1 MKIRI
6 YYEDTDCGGIVYH
19 TNYIKYCERSRSEE
33 FFFSLGL
40 NPQDCS
46 NAFVVKN
53 LKADFIKS
61 AKLGDEIEV
70 CTKTIEIKNVS
81 ILLKQEI
88 FKIFEASSQTIC
100 EDKIFDMEV
109 KLAYIDLNTGKP
121 TLIPEIFLEI
131 LNAK

>member
-33 FFFSLGL
+33 FFFSLGI
-40 NPQDCS
+40 NPQQCD

-53 LKADFIKS
+53 IKADFIKS

-70 CTKTIEIKNVS
+70 FTKTIEVKNVS

-88 FKIFEASSQTIC
+88 YKTFEASSQTLC
-100 EDKIFDMEV
+100 EDKIFDMEI
-109 KLAYIDLNTGKP
+109 KLAHIDITTGKP
-121 TLIPEIFLEI
+121 TPIPEIFLEI

>member
-109 KLAYIDLNTGKP
+109 KLAYIDLNTSKP

>member
-40 NPQDCS
+40 NPQNCS

>member
-19 TNYIKYCERSRSEE
+19 TNYIKYCERSRSEK

-40 NPQDCS
+40 NPQEFS
-46 NAFVVKN
+46 NAFVVKTI
-53 LKADFIKS
+53 KADFIKS

-70 CTKTIEIKNVS
+70 CTQTLEVKNVS
-81 ILLKQEI
+81 VLLKQEI
-88 FKIFEASSQTIC
+88 YKTFEASSQTLC

-109 KLAYIDLNTGKP
+109 RLAYINLSTGRP
-121 TLIPEIFLEI
+121 TPIPEMFLEI